1 MRIATYLNTTE
12 EEILAKKFNIV
23 VGISLG
29 NKDFTRG
36 LVRGYLLWA
45 IENTKEK
52 VLVLIP
58 DKIHSVNYEIK
69 NGYKKERACK
79 LSAREGE
86 KVEKM
91 VKEILDEF
99 KPEKSA
105 LVTISKW
112 EEIETDEYKRMVS
125 IFYDEFKNNV
135 KFKNEIIGIVKESI
149 KSDKLTEIDYERL
162 AIYVLEELPFL
173 ICGAESDG
181 IVFGLQPY
189 PGISK
194 IDHLTVDLQDG
205 LRFPD
210 ITHKLSIRNK
220 LRHIEAYIQ

>member
-1 MRIATYLNTTE
+1 MRIVTYLNTTE
-12 EEILAKKFNIV
+12 EEIFAKKFNIV

-29 NKDFTRG
+29 NKDFKRE
-36 LVRGYLLWA
+36 LVRSYLLWA

-79 LSAREGE
+79 LSAREGK
-86 KVEKM
+86 KVEEM
-91 VKEILDEF
+91 VKDILDEF
-99 KPEKSA
+99 TPEKRSI
-105 LVTISKW
+105 VSISKW
-112 EEIETDEYKRMVS
+112 EQIETDEYKRMVS
-125 IFYDEFKNNV
+125 IFYDEFKNNAE
-135 KFKNEIIGIVKESI
+135 FNNEIIGIVKESI
-149 KSDKLTEIDYERL
+149 KSDKLNEIDYERL

-173 ICGAESDG
+173 ICGVESDD
-181 IVFGLQPY
+181 IVYGLQPY

-194 IDHLTVDLQDG
+194 IDYLTVDLQDG

-210 ITHKLSIRNK
+210 ITHKLRIKNK
-220 LRHIEAYIQ
+220 LRHIEAYI

>member
-1 MRIATYLNTTE
+1 MRIAAHLNTTE
-12 EEILAKKFNIV
+12 EEIFAKKFNIV
-23 VGISLG
+23 IGISLG
-29 NKDFTRG
+29 NKDFTRE
-36 LVRGYLLWA
+36 LIRDYLLWA

-69 NGYKKERACK
+69 NGYKKERARK
-79 LSAREGE
+79 LSVREGE

-91 VKEILDEF
+91 VKDVLDEF
-99 KPEKSA
+99 TSEKRSI
-105 LVTISKW
+105 VSISKW

-125 IFYDEFKNNV
+125 IFYDEFKNNAE
-135 KFKNEIIGIVKESI
+135 FKNEIMEIVEESI
-149 KSDKLTEIDYERL
+149 KSDKLTKVDYEKL

-173 ICGAESDG
+173 ICGAENDG
-181 IVFGLQPY
+181 IVYDLQLY
-189 PGISK
+189 PGVSK
-194 IDHLTVDLQDG
+194 IDYLIADLQGG

-210 ITHKLSIRNK
+210 ITQKLSIKNK